1 MITPLADSKSRC
13 EPNQRMI
20 VSSEKGCT
28 HRANNVLLSA
38 VRHFQID
45 GDVVRDPQIL
55 KCDYLLLND
64 DVKTAYFIELKGSD
78 IQHAIEQLECTLR
91 IFKHELFEYR
101 ALFRVVYKTGS
112 THSVRSSAVTEWKK
126 KHRDAVIKQSQYEED
141 I

>member
-1 MITPLADSKSRC
+1 MTTTLANSRSRC
-13 EPNQRMI
+13 EPKQRLI

-45 GDVVRDPQIL
+45 GDVVRDSQTL

-78 IQHAIEQLECTLR
+78 IQHAIKQLECTYS
-91 IFKHELFEYR
+91 IFAGELLGYK

-112 THSVRSSAVTEWKK
+112 SHNVRASAVIEWKK
-126 KHRDAVIKQSQYEED
+126 KHRDAVIKQSLYAED